1 METLRAAV
9 ARYRLGWETGESLR
23 ALGVELLSDGHDEAL
38 PLAIQDARTPKEL
51 DYLDWG
57 SLFEQLCEDLG
68 VPIPDMD
75 QAIDFA
81 IAVFLRDIVS
91 KSVTPEAGLRDLVYE
106 LETVRSRE
114 YLPVDLHGGPQPWIG
129 ACYEYEEL
137 HNPWASFDGTSREDA
152 IRLLDE
158 EVRQLASEWL
168 AAHPGIPPGQRPH
181 LPGTIGA
188 S

>member
-1 METLRAAV
+1 METLRAAA

-23 ALGVELLSDGHDEAL
+23 ALGLKLLSDGHDEAL

-51 DYLDWG
+51 DYLDWS

-91 KSVTPEAGLRDLVYE
+91 KSVTPEAGLRDLTWE
-106 LETVRSRE
+106 LRSPF
-114 YLPVDLHGGPQPWIG
+114 YPPHDDLQGWIFT
-129 ACYEYEEL
+129 YYWYEEL
-137 HNPWASFDGTSREDA
+137 HNPWRSFDGTSREDA
-152 IRLLDE
+152 ISLQDE